1 MKKFLPLALLIAQ
14 VISCG
19 TGTIEMQP
27 EATKLKIQNRSTINL
42 INVRWNGHTFGNIGA
57 NDFKEAFVS
66 EGTGPVSFEIENG
79 ETYHTCG
86 SSLAKVEKYRNNEF
100 PLGNSTPLENSKYN
114 CMQIKLGDLGQI
126 GKEEEPNEE
135 D

>member
-14 VISCG
+14 LISCG
-19 TGTIEMQP
+19 MGTIEMQP

-42 INVRWNGHTFGNIGA
+42 LNVRWNGHIIGNIGA
-57 NDFKEAFVS
+57 NDFSKEAFVS
-66 EGTGPVSFEIENG
+66 EGTGPVSFDIENG

-86 SSLAKVEKYRNNEF
+86 TALAKVEKYRNNDF
-100 PLGNSTPLENSKYN
+100 TLGPSTPLQSSKYS
-114 CMQIKLGDLGQI
+114 CAKITLGQI
-126 GKEEEPNEE
+126 GIEEEPNEE